1 MLLEL
6 TVVLAVQ
13 AEAVVVLEMLVLLV
27 VTAVF

>member
-1 MLLEL
+1 MVLEL

-13 AEAVVVLEMLVLLV
+13 AEAVVVLEMRVLLV

>member
-6 TVVLAVQ
+6 TVVLVVQ
-13 AEAVVVLEMLVLLV
+13 AEAVVVLETLVLLV